1 MLGLPA
7 ISGLYYILV
16 VYALVMRRHAYG
28 PLPPGPRAPASVNT
42 ARLVQRP
49 LESLLGWRARYGD
62 VFTVPLLVFGV
73 GVYVSDPSAI
83 REMLTGEQS
92 DLHAGEANAPLSA
105 VLGERSVLTLDGREH
120 LRQRKLLLPP
130 FQGTAIQNF
139 RTVIRD
145 VAAADVGRWREG
157 ERFVMRERMRALTF
171 EVIARAVFGVTD
183 TNRIKGLRSALVS
196 VLDMQAVL
204 FLPGMLRR
212 DLGRF
217 SPGGHFQRR
226 LRAADALIYEEI
238 ARRRSAP
245 DLEDRTDVLSLLL
258 RARDEDDQPMTDVE
272 LRELMTLLLAGHE
285 TTATG
290 LAFAF
295 DLLLRNPRV
304 LHRLREE
311 LIAGDDTYLDAV
323 VTETLRLRPVI
334 DANARTLTKPRTI
347 GGWDLPAGI
356 RVYPAIAVVHLREDL
371 YPQPYE
377 FRPERFID
385 GEAESYAWLPFGGGI
400 RRCIGASL
408 AQAEMA
414 EVIRTVVSSVDLKPT
429 RPDPEPVVM
438 RGITLVPQHGTP
450 VLVGSIDGKQS
461 RAVIGEYPNRRP
473 LGEIV
478 KGYDRVARLYSTLEP
493 LYLIFP
499 PARRRAVAAL
509 NLKAGDTVLE
519 IGAGTGRNLP
529 YLVDAVGPTGSVVA
543 VDASGGMLAEARKLI
558 EGHGWSNVHLLRQD
572 AAQLQLDDDV
582 DAVLFSLSYSVIP
595 EPGPAL
601 ASAWKLLRPS
611 APLVVMDMGLTDPK
625 HRRALGLIARL
636 LEKLAPGDP
645 YSRPWDD
652 LTSYGPVATER
663 FLLGLYY
670 ICTVHRPVE

>member
-1 MLGLPA
+1 M
-7 ISGLYYILV
+7 
-16 VYALVMRRHAYG
+16 
-28 PLPPGPRAPASVNT
+28 
-42 ARLVQRP
+42 VQRP
-49 LESLLGWRARYGD
+49 LQSLLGWRERYGD
-62 VFTVPLLVFGV
+62 IFTVPLLVFGV

-105 VLGERSVLTLDGREH
+105 VLGERSILVLDGREH

-130 FQGTAIQNF
+130 FGGSAIQSF
-139 RTVIRD
+139 RTIIRD
-145 VAAADVGRWREG
+145 VAAAEVGNWREG
-157 ERFVMRERMRALTF
+157 ERFVIRERMRALTF
-171 EVIARAVFGVTD
+171 EVIVRAVFGVTERD
-183 TNRIKGLRSALVS
+183 RIERLRSSLVS
-196 VLDMQAVL
+196 VLAAQAVF
-204 FLPGMLRR
+204 FLPTMLRH

-217 SPGGHFQRR
+217 SPWGQFQRR
-226 LRAADALIYEEI
+226 LQAADALIYEEI
-238 ARRRSAP
+238 ARRRCEP
-245 DLEDRTDVLSLLL
+245 DLEHRTDVLSLLL
-258 RARDEDDQPMTDVE
+258 RARDEDDQRMTDIE
-272 LRELMTLLLAGHE
+272 LRDELMTMLLAGHE

-311 LIAGDDTYLDAV
+311 LSAGDDTDTYLDAV
-323 VTETLRLRPVI
+323 VSEALRLRPVI
-334 DANARTLTKPRTI
+334 DANARTLTEPRTI

-371 YPQPYE
+371 YPQPNE

-385 GEAESYAWLPFGGGI
+385 GETESYAWLPFGGGI

-414 EVIRTVVSSVDLKPT
+414 EVIRTVVSNVDLKPT
-429 RPDPEPVVM
+429 RSDPEPVVM
-438 RGITLVPQHGTP
+438 RGITLVPRHGTP
-450 VLVGSIDGKQS
+450 VVVGPIDGKKS
-461 RAVIGEYPNRRP
+461 RSVVAEYPNRRP

-499 PARRRAVAAL
+499 LARRKAVAAL
-509 NLKAGDTVLE
+509 KLKAGDTVLE

-529 YLVDAVGPTGSVVA
+529 YLVEAVGPTGTIIA
-543 VDASGGMLAEARKLI
+543 VDASEGMLAEARKLV
-558 EGHGWSNVHLLRQD
+558 ERHGWSNVQLLRQD
-572 AAQLQLDDDV
+572 AAQLQLDGDV

-601 ASAWKLLRPS
+601 ARAWTLLRP
-611 APLVVMDMGLTDPK
+611 AARLVVMDMGLTDPR

-652 LTSYGPVATER
+652 LASYGPVTTER

-670 ICTVHRPVE
+670 ICTIHKPDGARTRSSSSGTLARSERCAR